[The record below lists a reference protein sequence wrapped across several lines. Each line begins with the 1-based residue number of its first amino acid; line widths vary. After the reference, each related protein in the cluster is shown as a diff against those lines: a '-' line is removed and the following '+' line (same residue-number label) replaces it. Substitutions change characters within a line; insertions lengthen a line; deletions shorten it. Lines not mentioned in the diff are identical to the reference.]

1 MERNKP
7 ADYQDVQV
15 TAVGIDDEGKGI
27 IRYEGETLFVRGL
40 LPEEKGLVR
49 LFKYQGKTVEAAL
62 LKRLS
67 SSSLRVTPPCPYYE
81 ECGGCSLMHISY
93 ADQLIYKQEKVKN
106 LLHKFAHLDVEV
118 QPTLGMDNP
127 YHFRNKV
134 QVPIRLVHNK
144 VCSGFFK
151 ENTHDLVPI
160 DNCLIETEKATEIL
174 KGIKHLMDKYHI
186 PPYEEDKGTGLIRHI
201 LIKESLHFDEAM
213 VVLVT
218 ADRDFYG
225 KANLAKEIIKLFPSV
240 KTVVQN
246 INYRHTNVIL
256 GDQEEILYGTGKIKD
271 SIFGLTFLI
280 SSLSFYQTN
289 PIMTEKLYQ
298 QALNGAELTGQE
310 EVLDAYSGTGTIGIS
325 ASLQAKHVTCVEIVS
340 QAVKDG
346 KLNAKINKR
355 DNVAFLKADCTAYLL
370 DNKDRVHYDVV
381 FMDPPRKGSTPEF
394 LNALKDIK
402 PKKIVY
408 ISCNPVTLARDL
420 AYLKDAYDIE
430 KVTPVDMFPQ
440 TAHVETVVALSLRK
454 NLKEPINAN

>member
-144 VCSGFFK
+144 VC
-151 ENTHDLVPI
+151 LYA
-160 DNCLIETEKATEIL
+160 NC
-174 KGIKHLMDKYHI
+174 
-186 PPYEEDKGTGLIRHI
+186 R
-201 LIKESLHFDEAM
+201 
-213 VVLVT
+213 
-218 ADRDFYG
+218 
-225 KANLAKEIIKLFPSV
+225 
-240 KTVVQN
+240 
-246 INYRHTNVIL
+246 
-256 GDQEEILYGTGKIKD
+256 
-271 SIFGLTFLI
+271 
-280 SSLSFYQTN
+280 
-289 PIMTEKLYQ
+289 
-298 QALNGAELTGQE
+298 
-310 EVLDAYSGTGTIGIS
+310 
-325 ASLQAKHVTCVEIVS
+325 
-340 QAVKDG
+340 
-346 KLNAKINKR
+346 
-355 DNVAFLKADCTAYLL
+355 
-370 DNKDRVHYDVV
+370 
-381 FMDPPRKGSTPEF
+381 
-394 LNALKDIK
+394 
-402 PKKIVY
+402 
-408 ISCNPVTLARDL
+408 
-420 AYLKDAYDIE
+420 
-430 KVTPVDMFPQ
+430 
-440 TAHVETVVALSLRK
+440 
-454 NLKEPINAN
+454 